1 MSTTQF
7 SHPTDLEYSY
17 PAYAQPLSNPH
28 QATSAL
34 TGTKVKLENA
44 PSIRVRQAPRLTIES
59 PSGSPNGATASR
71 ETSVNQAS
79 RVLTPD
85 SDNDGAVCTAAVAVT
100 APRNDT
106 EISPTKSAK

>member
-1 MSTTQF
+1 MSTTEL
-7 SHPTDLEYSY
+7 SYCADLEYSY

-44 PSIRVRQAPRLTIES
+44 PSVRARQPPRLTIES
-59 PSGSPNGATASR
+59 PSCSPNGGTASK
-71 ETSVNQAS
+71 ETSVDQAG

-85 SDNDGAVCTAAVAVT
+85 SDHEGSVCTAAVAVT

-106 EISPTKSAK
+106 DSSPTKGAN